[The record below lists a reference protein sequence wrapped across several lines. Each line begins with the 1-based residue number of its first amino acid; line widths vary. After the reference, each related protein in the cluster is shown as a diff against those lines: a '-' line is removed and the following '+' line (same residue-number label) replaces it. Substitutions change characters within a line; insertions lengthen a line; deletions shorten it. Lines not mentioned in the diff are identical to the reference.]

1 MRSSLLLVLLLG
13 LSLPCLG
20 QRKVLLE
27 HYTSSWCGECA
38 NAHWAAQELQAAYP
52 NLILAFHHSS
62 ADPMANE
69 HSTEWRQAFQIP
81 GTPLGLVNRS
91 NNGGGPLY
99 LNVGQWEENIAAA
112 LALPDLMGLSL
123 SASPAGNGQEVRLQ
137 VEANLLSP
145 LPQGEIR
152 LSVLLLEDYVSG
164 EGPAWNQS
172 NYYHNVPGHP
182 LFGLGGSIEGYEH
195 RHVVRDI
202 WPGTWGAADF
212 LPAEAQAGDSY
223 FWEGRFFIPEEAR
236 PEFLKAVAVVHRYLP
251 GSLSAQEVLEVEEI
265 ALGPVLVSTSPRQA
279 AHAIDFDVSP
289 NPAAGSCSIRLPDGL
304 FCLTLANAQGQ
315 PVKEWAQASNGQRLE
330 LPELPNGLYLMRA
343 ANGGRYA
350 TKKLLIQRF

>member
-1 MRSSLLLVLLLG
+1 MRSSLLFVLLLG
-13 LSLPCLG
+13 LSLPCFG
-20 QRKVLLE
+20 QRKILLE

-38 NAHWAAQELQAAYP
+38 NAHWTAQQLKAAYP

-69 HSTEWRQAFQIP
+69 HSTEWRQTFQIP

-99 LNVGQWEENIAAA
+99 LNVTQWEEKIAAA
-112 LALPDLMGLSL
+112 SALPDLMGLSL
-123 SASPAGNGQEVRLQ
+123 SASPAENGQEVRLQ

-152 LSVLLLEDYVSG
+152 LSLLLVEDYVSG

-172 NYYHNVPGHP
+172 NYYNDVPGHP

-202 WPGTWGAADF
+202 WPGTWGTADF
-212 LPAEAQAGDSY
+212 ITAGAQAGENYS
-223 FWEGRFFIPEEAR
+223 WEGRFSIPEEAR
-236 PEFLKAVAVVHRYLP
+236 PQFLKVVAVVHRYLP
-251 GSLSAQEVLEVEEI
+251 GDFGAQEVLEAEEI
-265 ALGPVLVSTSPRQA
+265 ALGPILVSTSPQA
-279 AHAIDFDVSP
+279 SHTIDFDVSP
-289 NPAAGSCSIRLPDGL
+289 NPTANSCSIRLPDGL
-304 FCLTLANAQGQ
+304 FHLTLANAQGQ
-315 PVKEWAQASNGQRLE
+315 RVKEWARASNGQRLE
-330 LPELPNGLYLMRA
+330 LSELPNGLYLIRA
-343 ANGGRYA
+343 ANGRQAA
-350 TKKLLIQRF
+350 TQKLLIQRF